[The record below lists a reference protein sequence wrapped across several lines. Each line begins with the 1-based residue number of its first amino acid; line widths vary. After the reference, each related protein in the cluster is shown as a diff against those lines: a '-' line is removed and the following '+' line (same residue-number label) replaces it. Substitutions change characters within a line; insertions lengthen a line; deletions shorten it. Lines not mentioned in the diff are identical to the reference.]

1 MNLVKSFSPFR
12 FDPEMSRKEDEFYK
26 QVFTEF
32 IEVLIHQIV
41 FIHKI
46 YPDIIFESRKKFN
59 IPVKMST
66 HPWVNDY
73 IESVMTTIKKQ
84 LTKDDPDFDSLE
96 VIIADQ
102 GDFVLR
108 RYKLEFC
115 HLLKRDHVFNPENF
129 QQRTELSLASM
140 LLRLDSMTSDD
151 DEVRRNEERSHQWW
165 VELGCEVRGARRLM
179 EDRAWCLASGLG
191 RDEDRDILPVMG
203 FHAPFTCQLYIEK
216 SATTTRT

>member
-1 MNLVKSFSPFR
+1 
-12 FDPEMSRKEDEFYK
+12 MSRKEEEFYR

-32 IEVLIHQIV
+32 IEVLVHQIV
-41 FIHKI
+41 FIHRI

-66 HPWVNDY
+66 HPWVNNY
-73 IESVMTTIKKQ
+73 IESTMDTIKKQ
-84 LTKDDPDFDSLE
+84 LTKDEPDFDNIE

-102 GDFVLR
+102 GEVVLR

-115 HLLKRDHVFNPENF
+115 HLLKRDSVFNPENF
-129 QQRTELSLASM
+129 KQRLELSLASM
-140 LLRLDSMTSDD
+140 LLRLHSMTSDD

-165 VELGCEVRGARRLM
+165 VELGCEVKGARRLM
-179 EDRAWCLASGLG
+179 EDRSWCLASGLG

-216 SATTTRT
+216 SATIERS